1 MSDSVDRLPE
11 VVLFANGPFADH
23 VDQNGG
29 RVVIVILVVLV
40 VKIVV
45 GRSASVLEG
54 EVELPLGITMPVT
67 ELEVVAEDELEP
79 GPPRTAS
86 VNVSGCTRE
95 HESHQN
101 STIRSQ
107 LS

>member
-1 MSDSVDRLPE
+1 MSNSVDGLPG

-23 VDQNGG
+23 VDQNEG

-54 EVELPLGITMPVT
+54 EVELPLGLTMPVT
-67 ELEVVAEDELEP
+67 ELEVIVEDELEP
-79 GPPRTAS
+79 GPPGTAN
-86 VNVSGCTRE
+86 VNLSACT
-95 HESHQN
+95 
-101 STIRSQ
+101 
-107 LS
+107 